1 MSPYA
6 TAFRRHLA
14 ALVVVSLLAAVPL
27 VLLASRNSGG
37 SSDNAGAPQMALV
50 AAGPARVR
58 VKEIPLSGD
67 DVIAGGTGG
76 VGRPGMMLLPRT
88 TAAISKGR
96 VLTSTPQTASGYATV
111 GVTWAINPQEQVGD
125 VVLLVRTRNNGGG
138 WSEWVDFEYD
148 AAHGPD
154 VKSAEGRG
162 LRAGT
167 DPFPVG
173 EVALVQ
179 VRVVV
184 NKGGRLPRD
193 IRLSIID
200 PGSPRLVRREEAAIS
215 AESVS
220 EGGAYQA
227 SSADKGVT
235 SRPAIF
241 SRSQWGADERMRD
254 ADSLHY
260 GRVTL
265 GFVHHTVNA
274 NDYSRE
280 QVPALLRGI
289 YAYHT
294 QSKGWS
300 DIGYNFVV
308 DRFGRIWEGRYGGVD
323 RAVVGAH
330 TLGYNDVS
338 FAASA
343 LGNFETT
350 RATDGMIDAYG
361 RLYAWKMS
369 LHGVK
374 PDGRVRIGSKSFMS
388 ISGHSDADSTAC
400 PGRYLYARLPDI
412 RAKAAAAQHTFG
424 PRQRDADLQGTA
436 WPDLVLRD
444 AATKRAVVLRTGGQV
459 TYRYSRT
466 MAKDWSGKDIITA
479 SGDLTSD
486 GIPDLVARTKSTAAA
501 AVYPGT
507 SSGALGTPIAAPA
520 SFAGLDQLSGVHD
533 LTGDKIPDLVGRV
546 RDTKRLVLYPGNGA
560 GGFKRRIALADTWA
574 QFNLTAGVGDMTG
587 DGMPDLI
594 ARDGA
599 DLYLFPGRAKSLG
612 SPRQLPGAWD
622 AYDRIAGLGDAANDG
637 GPDLIARR
645 RDNQMAYIYRGDG
658 QGNLQRPLGP
668 FATFKNATHLGV
680 AGDLAGTRHPDIV
693 ARRADGSLALFEN
706 TGRRNVSK
714 LVTTDVAL
722 TDSNRILNV
731 GDWNGDGRGD
741 IITRQQRTGA
751 LQLRAGAAGA
761 TFSPPV
767 SMGVTA
773 SGLKLVA
780 VGDLTG
786 DGYPDLVSQDRDGV
800 RRLLP
805 GNGFAG
811 FTREFVIS
819 SGDSSYTPVAIGL
832 WDADGSPDLLDL
844 ASGQLTLRGGN
855 GPAYLFGRGAM
866 VGNSSGFSWVS
877 GLGDVDGDGRADAI
891 GRRAGTGEL
900 WLIPGGGGSFG
911 DPRFITDGL
920 EKYDLASS

>member
-1 MSPYA
+1 
-6 TAFRRHLA
+6 
-14 ALVVVSLLAAVPL
+14 
-27 VLLASRNSGG
+27 
-37 SSDNAGAPQMALV
+37 MALV
-50 AAGPARVR
+50 AAGPAPVQ
-58 VKEIPLSGD
+58 VKEIPLIGD

-76 VGRPGMMLLPRT
+76 AGRPGMTVLTRT
-88 TAAISKGR
+88 TAAISGER
-96 VLTSTPQTASGYATV
+96 VLTSTPQAASGYATV
-111 GVTWAINPQEQVGD
+111 GVTWDLDPREKVGD
-125 VVLLVRTRNNGGG
+125 VVVLVRTRDDGGG
-138 WSEWVDFEYD
+138 WSDWVDFEYD

-154 VKSAEGRG
+154 VKSAEGRQM
-162 LRAGT
+162 RAGT

-179 VRVVV
+179 VKVVV
-184 NKGGRLPRD
+184 NEGGRMPRD

-200 PGSPRLVRREEAAIS
+200 PGSPTLVRREAAAIPAATAS
-215 AESVS
+215 
-220 EGGAYQA
+220 GGDAYQA
-227 SSADKGVT
+227 SSTDEGVT
-235 SRPAIF
+235 SGPAIF
-241 SRSQWGADERMRD
+241 SRAQWGADERMRD
-254 ADSLHY
+254 AGSLHY

-274 NDYSRE
+274 NDYSRN

-350 RATDGMIDAYG
+350 RPSDAMIDAYG
-361 RLYAWKMS
+361 RLYAWKLS

-374 PDGRVRIGSKSFMS
+374 PGGRARIGSESLMT

-412 RAKAAAAQHTFG
+412 RVKAAAAQHPFVS
-424 PRQRDADLQGTA
+424 RQRDADLQGTA

-444 AATKRAVVLRTGGQV
+444 SATKRAVVLRTGGQV
-459 TYRYSRT
+459 TYRYSRIL
-466 MAKDWSGKDIITA
+466 AKDWSGKDLMTA
-479 SGDLTSD
+479 AGDLTSD
-486 GIPDLVARTKSTAAA
+486 GIPDLVARTKSTEAA

-507 SSGALGTPIAAPA
+507 SSGALGTPIAAPV
-520 SFAGLDQLSGVHD
+520 SFARLDQLTAVGD

-560 GGFKRRIALADTWA
+560 GGFKQRIALADTWA
-574 QFNLTAGVGDMTG
+574 PFNLTAGVADMTG
-587 DGMPDLI
+587 DDMPDLI

-599 DLYLFPGRAKSLG
+599 DLYLFPGRTKALG
-612 SPRQLPGAWD
+612 SPRKLPGAWD

-637 GPDLIARR
+637 RPDLIARR
-645 RDNQMAYIYRGDG
+645 RDTQMTYIYRGDG
-658 QGNLQRPLGP
+658 QGSLQRPLGP
-668 FATFKNATHLGV
+668 FATFENVTYLGV
-680 AGDLAGTRHPDIV
+680 AGDLAGSRHPDIV

-706 TGRRNVSK
+706 TGRRNVGK
-714 LVTTDVAL
+714 LVTTDVELA
-722 TDSNRILNV
+722 DSNRILNV

-741 IITRQQRTGA
+741 IITRQARTGA

-761 TFSPPV
+761 TFSSPV

-773 SGLKLVA
+773 SGRKLVA

-786 DGYPDLVSQDRDGV
+786 DGYPDLVSQDRDGA

-805 GNGFAG
+805 GDGGAG
-811 FTREFVIS
+811 FKRGFVIS
-819 SGDSSYTPVAIGL
+819 SGDSSYAPIAIGL
-832 WDADGSPDLLDL
+832 WDGDGSPDLLDRT
-844 ASGQLTLRGGN
+844 SGQLTLRGGN
-855 GPAYLFGRGAM
+855 GPAYLFGRDGA
-866 VGNSSGFSWVS
+866 VGDTSGFSWVS
-877 GLGDVDGDGRADAI
+877 GVGDVDGDGRADLI

-900 WLIPGGGGSFG
+900 WLIPGGRGSMG
-911 DPRFITDGL
+911 VPRFITDGL
-920 EKYDLASS
+920 EKYDLASP